1 MIKKCIRNVILS
13 ITLLNILSSTLNM
26 KTSLENTSLMWNST
40 SQNKVL
46 ADSGL
51 KGLAQ
56 SRLPAFNP
64 MQIKKTDQIR
74 NNDVVCIQSVHSRL
88 SLWSDDESAGNP
100 EVVQSGR
107 CGKKNYFKALRVKDT
122 TDQYRL
128 FHIEGNGYLATA
140 RRKKAVRY
148 LEIKDLDSDSQDQ
161 IWRFQYYNN
170 TDKNKGYMHIVCVG
184 SDSHLDVYKEKME
197 AGEPVITWNG
207 ESTRNNQ
214 KWVVSLTKRRNS
226 GKKKRRGRSSKAAQ
240 RTRRLATRVTQRR
253 GTKSGRRGVGK
264 NHPRRGTHKVRR
276 RGSKNKTLATKKRR
290 HRREKNRKPQHKS
303 KSRKLAVR
311 PW

>member
-140 RRKKAVRY
+140 GRKKAVRY

-197 AGEPVITWNG
+197 AWEPVITWNG
-207 ESTRNNQ
+207 ESANNNQ

-240 RTRRLATRVTQRR
+240 RTRRLAMRVPRR
-253 GTKSGRRGVGK
+253 KTKSGKRSRMRRS
-264 NHPRRGTHKVRR
+264 PRRRNRKPRKR
-276 RGSKNKTLATKKRR
+276 KSKNKTLATRRQRHRR
-290 HRREKNRKPQHKS
+290 HRNRKQKHTS
-303 KSRKLAVR
+303 RSRKLAVR